1 MERTARELLPE
12 CRALDLNF
20 RMLDRTVREQITTWN
35 GGESELP

>member
-35 GGESELP
+35 GGESELL